1 MNTVKPN
8 ILIVD
13 DTRANLRLLARI
25 LTEKGY
31 MVRPVP
37 DGDMALSAA
46 QAEIPDLILLD
57 IKMPR
62 LSGYEV
68 CEKLKADEKTRDI
81 PVIFIS
87 ALDEVM
93 DKVKAFTI
101 GGVDYITKPFQEE
114 EVFARV
120 QTHLTLRNLQKNLEE
135 KNETLSE
142 TLKELQAAQNQLIL
156 REKMAALGQLIAGIA
171 HEINTPLGAVQAS
184 INNISNAL
192 KASLRQLPELLRQ
205 LSPER
210 QADFF
215 TLSQSA
221 FSNKETLSS
230 KEARQ
235 IKREMKKEL
244 EELGV
249 DNPDAVASFLVTM
262 GIYEDIALFMPLL
275 REKNNDFILQ
285 TAYNLFMLQNNSQ
298 NIMMAVD
305 RASKVVSALKNY
317 ARHDSFDRMVRA
329 NVTEGIEVVLTLWHN
344 RLKKGIEVIRKYE
357 DVPETLCYPDE
368 LNQVWTN
375 LIHNAIQAMDGA
387 GRLEIHI
394 AEQGNDIVVR
404 ISDSGPGIPEDIQ
417 DRIFEPFFTTKTSG
431 EGSGLGL
438 DIARNI
444 ISRHK
449 GRIEAESGPGK
460 TIFSVFLPIRQLSV

>member
-1 MNTVKPN
+1 MNNVKPN

-37 DGDMALSAA
+37 DGKMALSAA
-46 QAEIPDLILLD
+46 QAELPDLILLD
-57 IKMPR
+57 IKMPH

-68 CEKLKADEKTRDI
+68 CERLKADEKTRDI

-114 EVFARV
+114 EVLARV
-120 QTHLTLRNLQKNLEE
+120 RTHLTLRNLQKNLEE

-142 TLKELQAAQNQLIL
+142 ALKELKRTQNQLIL

-184 INNISNAL
+184 VNNISNAL
-192 KASLRQLPELLRQ
+192 KASLRQLPQLFQQ
-205 LSPER
+205 LSAER

-215 TLSQSA
+215 ALSQSA
-221 FSNKETLSS
+221 FSNKEPPLSS

-244 EELGV
+244 EEMGI
-249 DNPDAVASFLVTM
+249 DHPDAVANALVTM
-262 GIYEDIALFMPLL
+262 GIHEDLSIFMPLL

-298 NIMMAVD
+298 NIIIAVE

-317 ARHDSFDRMVRA
+317 ARHDNFERMVRA
-329 NVTEGIEVVLTLWHN
+329 NVTEGIEIVLTLWYN
-344 RLKKGIEVIRKYE
+344 RLKKGVEVIRKYE
-357 DVPETLCYPDE
+357 AVPETLCHPDE

-387 GRLEIHI
+387 GTIEIHV
-394 AEQGNDIVVR
+394 AEQDSHIVVR
-404 ISDSGPGIPEDIQ
+404 ISDSGPGIPENIKG
-417 DRIFEPFFTTKTSG
+417 RIFEPFFTTKKSG

-444 ISRHK
+444 ISKHDGK
-449 GRIEAESGPGK
+449 IEAESVPGK
-460 TIFSVFLPIRQLSV
+460 TTFSVFLPIRGL